1 MPSLE
6 INKPKPIAYLV
17 LIIFFLISLAGN
29 VFFGLWNAQM
39 QKDLRLIKSELEAK
53 NNNIGIINFTEM
65 LVRDVL
71 SSDNEVSFE
80 TRLQLENAVRELDDV
95 EILSQWKKFTES
107 AVEVQAQ
114 MEVKKLLKIL
124 LSKATSI

>member
-95 EILSQWKKFTES
+95 EILDQWKKFTES